1 MFRIG
6 EFSQIARVSGRLLR
20 YYDSLGLLR
29 PVRIDPATGFRYYS
43 ADQLP
48 RLNSILAL
56 KELGLSLDQIAKM
69 VDDKIGPEEIRGM
82 LMLKKAELEQSLIAE
97 QSRLRHI
104 ESRLKQIEEQGAL
117 ADYDVVVKRVPAQPY
132 LAVRSEFAGMPGAVA
147 MLRTVLAV
155 TRRAVPAGARG
166 PLIVVAHSD
175 FDDEKLDLEIGIGLN
190 EERKLRVPL
199 PDKLEMKP
207 TELPAIEISA
217 AVVRG
222 GPTYQA
228 HLAFGALGVWM
239 EANGFTVAGPCREV
253 FLEPPF
259 QPPDEEHSVIEVQ
272 FPVAKA
278 A

>member
-20 YYDSLGLLR
+20 YYDSLGLLK
-29 PVRIDPATGFRYYS
+29 PLRIDPATGYRYYS

-48 RLNSILAL
+48 RLNRILAL

-69 VDDKIGPEEIRGM
+69 VDDTISPGEIRGM
-82 LMLKKAELEQSLIAE
+82 LMLKKAELEQSLAAE

-104 ESRLKQIEEQGAL
+104 ESRLRQIEEQGAM

-132 LAVRSEFAGMPGAVA
+132 LAVRSEFAGMQGAVA
-147 MLRTVLAV
+147 MLKTVLTA
-155 TRRAVPAGARG
+155 TRQIPAEARG

-175 FDDEKLDLEIGIGLN
+175 FDDERLDLEIGIGLA
-190 EERKLRVPL
+190 EERKTRISL
-199 PDKLEMKP
+199 PDRLEMKP
-207 TELPAIEISA
+207 TELPAIEMSA
-217 AVVRG
+217 AIVRG

>member
-20 YYDSLGLLR
+20 YYDSIGLLR
-29 PVRIDPATGFRYYS
+29 PVRIDPVTGYRYYS

-56 KELGLSLDQIAKM
+56 KDLGLSLDQVAKM
-69 VDDKIGPEEIRGM
+69 VDDRIGPDEIRGM
-82 LMLKKAELEQSLIAE
+82 LMLKKAELEQSLRAE
-97 QSRLRHI
+97 QTRLRHI

-117 ADYDVVVKRVPAQPY
+117 TDYDVVVKRVPAQPY

-147 MLRTVLAV
+147 MLKSVLAA
-155 TRRAVPAGARG
+155 TRRIPAEARG

-175 FDDEKLDLEIGIGLN
+175 FDDDLLDLEIGIGLAQ
-190 EERKLRVPL
+190 ERKTRIPL
-199 PDKLEMKP
+199 PDRLEMKP
-207 TELPAIEISA
+207 TELPAIEMSA
-217 AVVRG
+217 AIVRG

-239 EANGFTVAGPCREV
+239 EANGFTIAGPCREV

-259 QPPDEEHSVIEVQ
+259 QPPDEEQSVIEIQ

>member
-20 YYDSLGLLR
+20 YYDSLGLLK
-29 PVRIDPATGFRYYS
+29 PLRIDPATGYRYYS

-48 RLNSILAL
+48 RLNRILAL
-56 KELGLSLDQIAKM
+56 KELGLSLDQVAKM
-69 VDDKIGPEEIRGM
+69 VDDKIAPGEIRGM
-82 LMLKKAELEQSLIAE
+82 LMLKKAELEQSLAAE

-104 ESRLKQIEEQGAL
+104 ESRLRQIEEQGAM

-132 LAVRSEFAGMPGAVA
+132 LAVRSEFAGMQGAVA
-147 MLRTVLAV
+147 MLKTVLTA
-155 TRRAVPAGARG
+155 TRQIPAEARG

-175 FDDEKLDLEIGIGLN
+175 FDDERLDLEIGIGLA
-190 EERKLRVPL
+190 EERKTRISL
-199 PDKLEMKP
+199 PDRLEMKP
-207 TELPAIEISA
+207 TELPAIEMSA
-217 AVVRG
+217 AIVRG

>member
-20 YYDSLGLLR
+20 YYDSLGLLK
-29 PVRIDPATGFRYYS
+29 PLRIDPATGYRYYS

-48 RLNSILAL
+48 RLNRILAL

-69 VDDKIGPEEIRGM
+69 VDDTISPGEIRGM
-82 LMLKKAELEQSLIAE
+82 LMLKKAELEQSLAAE

-104 ESRLKQIEEQGAL
+104 ESRLRQIEEQGAM

-132 LAVRSEFAGMPGAVA
+132 LAVRSEFAGMQGAVA
-147 MLRTVLAV
+147 MLKTVLTA
-155 TRRAVPAGARG
+155 TRQIPAEARG

-175 FDDEKLDLEIGIGLN
+175 FDDERLDLEIGIGLA
-190 EERKLRVPL
+190 EERKTRITL
-199 PDKLEMKP
+199 PDRLEMKP
-207 TELPAIEISA
+207 TELPAIEMSA
-217 AVVRG
+217 AIVRG

>member
-20 YYDSLGLLR
+20 YYDGIGLLR
-29 PVRIDPATGFRYYS
+29 PVRIDPATGYRYYS

-56 KELGLSLDQIAKM
+56 KELGLSLDQIARM
-69 VDDKIGPEEIRGM
+69 VDDRISPDEIRGM
-82 LMLKKAELEQSLIAE
+82 LMLKKAELEQTLSAE

-117 ADYDVVVKRVPAQPY
+117 ADYDVVVKGVPAQPC
-132 LAVRSEFAGMPGAVA
+132 LSVRAELAGMADAVALLRAVTGAV
-147 MLRTVLAV
+147 MRG
-155 TRRAVPAGARG
+155 VPSQARDK
-166 PLIVVAHSD
+166 LVVVAYSD
-175 FDDEKLDLEIGIGLN
+175 FDDEKLDLEIGVGLT
-190 EERKLRVPL
+190 EQRKRTVALPNRMALVPG
-199 PDKLEMKP
+199 
-207 TELPAIEISA
+207 ELPALALA
-217 AVVRG
+217 AAIVRG

-239 EANGFTVAGPCREV
+239 EANGYTVAGPCREV
-253 FLEPPF
+253 FLELPF
-259 QPPDEEHSVIEVQ
+259 QPPDEEHAVMEIQ